1 MAKDSQGF
9 SHHLKVVGGA
19 YGKRKGFIYE
29 PISTQNKKRQ
39 DFLPV
44 FFIILSLK
52 IYRRISSRIR
62 HPVPVTSPTQYN
74 RTRVDGLNQPVVL

>member
-1 MAKDSQGF
+1 MSAAQHIEKLRNEIRRHDRLYYVDAKPEIS

-39 DFLPV
+39 EFLPV
-44 FFIILSLK
+44 FF
-52 IYRRISSRIR
+52 
-62 HPVPVTSPTQYN
+62 
-74 RTRVDGLNQPVVL
+74 VL